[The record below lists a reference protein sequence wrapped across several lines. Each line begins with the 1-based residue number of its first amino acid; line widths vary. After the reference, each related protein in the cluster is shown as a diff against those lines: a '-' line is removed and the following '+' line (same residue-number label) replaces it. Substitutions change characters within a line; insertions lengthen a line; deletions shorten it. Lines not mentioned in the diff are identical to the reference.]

1 MELGAT
7 PLRAL
12 STDAP
17 NELFKGRH
25 PEAQQQALREEM
37 RQRLHPISCRICRQE
52 LSYLRDV
59 GRFPLEENEVQ
70 DAYHAG
76 RGYRFLLTVWW
87 GRVVDH
93 LPRDL
98 KEMPAVSSYYR
109 HMSFHLGIRTERD
122 PISPEEVSA
131 ASQSGAFSTI
141 PEAPKFP
148 VVIPVPVP
156 PEMMHPSIALEPRAY
171 AAEDPAPRGERSV
184 VRMAK
189 TMSELS
195 DLSSRPAT
203 RAPTR
208 APAGPSPTRDAKAW
222 LGRAALDSSSS
233 GGYALP
239 VAATGSVSKKRR
251 KE

>member
-1 MELGAT
+1 MELGAH
-7 PLRAL
+7 PLTTL

-17 NELFKGRH
+17 NDLFKGCR
-25 PEAQQQALREEM
+25 PEAEQKVLREEM

-70 DAYHAG
+70 NAYHAG

-109 HMSFHLGIRTERD
+109 HMSFHLGIRTERE
-122 PISPEEVSA
+122 PVPEEIHA
-131 ASQSGAFSTI
+131 ASQSGAFSAPI
-141 PEAPKFP
+141 PAAKFP

-156 PEMMHPSIALEPRAY
+156 AEMMHPSIALNPRAY
-171 AAEDPAPRGERSV
+171 AAEDPAPRGERGV
-184 VRMAK
+184 MRMAK
-189 TMSELS
+189 TMSQLS
-195 DLSSRPAT
+195 DLTSRPASP
-203 RAPTR
+203 APSH
-208 APAGPSPTRDAKAW
+208 APRTPSPSRDAQAW
-222 LGRAALDSSSS
+222 LGRAARDSSGS
-233 GGYALP
+233 GGYATRN
-239 VAATGSVSKKRR
+239 ATASKKRR
-251 KE
+251 KD